1 MKNQVDAKK
10 VAEILGYEKVNGKYY
25 CGLYLQML
33 DCSLDA
39 NEGDE
44 VYLSEGVYLDNKGY
58 SLQEIL
64 KKHEHN
70 LEDILKTY
78 EE

>member
-1 MKNQVDAKK
+1 MKNKVDAKK

-25 CGLYLQML
+25 SELYLQML
-33 DCSLDA
+33 DCSLDG
-39 NEGDE
+39 NVGDE

-58 SLQEIL
+58 SLQEIM
-64 KKHEHN
+64 KKHEDN
-70 LEDILKTY
+70 IEDILKAH